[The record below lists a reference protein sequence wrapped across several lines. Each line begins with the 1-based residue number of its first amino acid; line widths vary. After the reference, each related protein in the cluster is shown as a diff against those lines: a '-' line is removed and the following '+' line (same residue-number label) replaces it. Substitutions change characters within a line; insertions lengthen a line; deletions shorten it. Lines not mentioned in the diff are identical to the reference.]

1 MKEDSSKYKIFPQ
14 QPQIYNNPTIN
25 KEPTR
30 FYKSP
35 GYGITVPETAINGT
49 YIDKNCPF
57 TGSIKIQPKFIKAQI
72 HKMKQIRT
80 IVCVKKYLFYVQ
92 KYKRY
97 ERRQKKFS
105 VHLPPCFEGIAKIGD
120 TVTCALS
127 RPLSKTKRFVVVK
140 VDKLVVPEKKY
151 KTLEDL

>member
-1 MKEDSSKYKIFPQ
+1 MIEDYSKYKVYPQ
-14 QPQIYNNPTIN
+14 QTQIYNNPS
-25 KEPTR
+25 KDEVKR
-30 FYKSP
+30 YYKSP
-35 GYGITVPETAINGT
+35 GFDIQVPETAINGT

-57 TGSIKIQPKFIKAQI
+57 TGNIKIYGQFIRAEV

-80 IVCVKKYLFYVQ
+80 IVCVKKYLFYIQ

-105 VHLPPCFEGIAKIGD
+105 VHFPPCFEGIVKVGD
-120 TVTCALS
+120 IVTCALT
-127 RPLSKTKRFVVVK
+127 RPLSKTKRFVVVA
-140 VDKLVVPEKKY
+140 VDKKLAKEKKY